1 MLKFFTDKNSR
12 YASVRRGLEIIMV
25 LILALYPLRH
35 IHIGLDLWDVGYNYA
50 NFEYMGTESMD
61 PMWLFSTYL
70 ATALGHLFTFLPFGK
85 TLLGLNLY
93 TSLTISFLAVMGYIF
108 FTRRLKYPAFV
119 IFIGEFIAINMCWCP
134 TALLYNYLTFI
145 LMSAGIINI
154 FLGLENGKYRY
165 LFVAG
170 VFLGLN
176 VFVRFSN
183 LPEAALI
190 LAVWAYGILELIERL
205 KDESLGKR
213 QRRRERIDFL
223 KRTGMRTLFCILGY
237 AASVLG
243 MLLFMTVRYSLD
255 DYVTGIKRLF
265 AMTEDNSG
273 YTLYSML
280 YSLFEAYRY
289 NLKWLA
295 IMMAALF
302 VGSILLT
309 AGKMLDAHLGFKRVK
324 GKVFQRFTFTGL
336 MYFIFLL
343 IGGGFVYLLCIIKWG
358 EGTYSRFGAG
368 PLNEYLSIIVP
379 SAVFTLIIALWSL
392 GVIFKPGE
400 ARTEKLLAGLFF
412 LTIFIT
418 PIGSNNGQLSTINN
432 MFLVVPWF
440 MYRVWKLLKREEPEA
455 LIIKVFRR
463 EHKEMS
469 NKALSIAIVRSY
481 HSYLPLKVI
490 VFLVTALCCVR
501 FIAFGWGFTF
511 AEAKCVENPVASL
524 DDSYSVLK
532 GIRMSPEKAEN
543 IKGLMDYVKGAGYSS
558 DKELITYGYIPAL
571 SFYLQMPSAFN
582 PWIDLGSYNYAVM
595 QENLNAQLSEKEG
608 NMPVLILG
616 AHLAKYVDGV
626 NDKKDYAEI
635 TDGKFKIIMSYIES
649 GEYELV
655 YQNDLF
661 AVLESDR

>member
-1 MLKFFTDKNSR
+1 MQKFFTDKNSR

-243 MLLFMTVRYSLD
+243 MLL
-255 DYVTGIKRLF
+255 
-265 AMTEDNSG
+265 
-273 YTLYSML
+273 
-280 YSLFEAYRY
+280 
-289 NLKWLA
+289 
-295 IMMAALF
+295 
-302 VGSILLT
+302 
-309 AGKMLDAHLGFKRVK
+309 
-324 GKVFQRFTFTGL
+324 
-336 MYFIFLL
+336 
-343 IGGGFVYLLCIIKWG
+343 
-358 EGTYSRFGAG
+358 
-368 PLNEYLSIIVP
+368 
-379 SAVFTLIIALWSL
+379 
-392 GVIFKPGE
+392 
-400 ARTEKLLAGLFF
+400 
-412 LTIFIT
+412 
-418 PIGSNNGQLSTINN
+418 
-432 MFLVVPWF
+432 
-440 MYRVWKLLKREEPEA
+440 
-455 LIIKVFRR
+455 
-463 EHKEMS
+463 
-469 NKALSIAIVRSY
+469 
-481 HSYLPLKVI
+481 
-490 VFLVTALCCVR
+490 
-501 FIAFGWGFTF
+501 
-511 AEAKCVENPVASL
+511 
-524 DDSYSVLK
+524 
-532 GIRMSPEKAEN
+532 
-543 IKGLMDYVKGAGYSS
+543 
-558 DKELITYGYIPAL
+558 
-571 SFYLQMPSAFN
+571 
-582 PWIDLGSYNYAVM
+582 
-595 QENLNAQLSEKEG
+595 
-608 NMPVLILG
+608 
-616 AHLAKYVDGV
+616 
-626 NDKKDYAEI
+626 
-635 TDGKFKIIMSYIES
+635 
-649 GEYELV
+649 
-655 YQNDLF
+655 
-661 AVLESDR
+661 